1 LILIPTFFKN
11 PMKISGSNP
20 TRAILIALG
29 FSAAAVTPAFTQ
41 VGRPKSAF
49 IFENYDK
56 NPTGRVF
63 PDISAISTTATT
75 TGGYGVSGR
84 YTSGGR
90 AYDDAFLIEEG
101 SLQFGNLKPTT
112 AGKKL
117 KANAFNSEATAMFVM
132 IDGGRA
138 AGDLLYYYSSVYS
151 SYLVR
156 FTNISNSGS
165 ARAEVRIG
173 GNSSSAFEMHADGPA
188 TPNSSSIA
196 QPRLGYQFNGMR
208 SSPNPASQGLAP
220 NNTYLM
226 VGRFTQVG
234 NYLGASGTFTWELGS
249 RRLVLPST
257 ATAFPNGLEVG
268 HLIEGPA
275 GAGIPDNTIV
285 TGLETTTAGGVVTRA
300 VLINQNT
307 TAAATSPV
315 SLDTT
320 IIAQDVFTSFAR
332 TTAGSP
338 TLTNLPTGHKLA
350 VGQVITHTNIPPG
363 TTITATTA
371 NGATMSN
378 NAITTVTS
386 DITVTVRNPN
396 PVRSTF
402 ASGLSTITV
411 DRVPVLIDNTNT
423 IDAIKVGNLVEG
435 PGIAEGTLVTGVD
448 KSTKTISLSKATISP
463 QTSVGVRFYSRY
475 ATADMWALS
484 EAQYANFMAA
494 GGLDSVL
501 NAATIGTAANQ
512 VTTKISRIQTV
523 GSWEFNQGKRVEIVA
538 HGSVSSPQTFHIDE
552 IRYGW
557 NLQAVTENNP
567 YLTPPVSEPN
577 TAGDDMN
584 PVFYETNDSGFGWK
598 SGWYEVEETAAT
610 PGANVSIQNIEGV
623 ELAPGSGSYLQIF
636 HKSDVSSDQGTRR
649 RPDPAVVDM
658 TQPYTVKFD
667 YRTLSETGLTSF
679 ADRIQIGADGPS
691 GVGSNLGPNPGESNN
706 ITWLVGVVAGNDTNR
721 VLDKDVVYL
730 ADGVTPNPNI
740 NAKII
745 NINSVP
751 HWYFFDFDPANF
763 ITPGSPNYFVPRN
776 MQTSGVPY
784 LAGKTYRFQI
794 EVNPL
799 TYTYKATVTN
809 INDNI
814 TGTVENLRFRRQM
827 PAHTLFWGISKPGS
841 PTAPKHRTVGL
852 DNLRVSQGVP
862 YIDPFPSW
870 VSNFPGV
877 PAGYTGRNADAN
889 GDGRVNFLDFAL
901 DGNPMSGARN
911 SKEIHAI
918 SNVGGT
924 NYYTLTI
931 PVRSGATFSATGGPS
946 VSTQVDGIT
955 YRIQGSYDL
964 SNWTTGPEVVPL
976 ATPLA
981 TTPTLTSGWEYKS
994 FRLAAPTSAQPKAFM
1009 RAVVENAVAP

>member
-1 LILIPTFFKN
+1 
-11 PMKISGSNP
+11 MKISGSNP

-41 VGRPKSAF
+41 VGRPNSAF

-63 PDISAISTTATT
+63 PDISAISTTATS

-117 KANAFNSEATAMFVM
+117 KANAFNPDATAMFIM

-138 AGDLLYYYSSVYS
+138 AGDLFYYYSTVYS
-151 SYLVR
+151 SYLVK
-156 FTNISNSGS
+156 FTSISNSGS

-196 QPRLGYQFNGMR
+196 QPRLGYQVNGMR

-307 TAAATSPV
+307 TVAATSPV
-315 SLDTT
+315 TLDTT
-320 IIAQDVFTSFAR
+320 IIAQDVFTSSVK

-338 TLTNLPTGHKLA
+338 TLTNIPTGHRLA
-350 VGQVITHTNIPPG
+350 AGQVINHANIPPG

-371 NGATMSN
+371 NGATLSN
-378 NAITTVTS
+378 SATVTS
-386 DITVTVRNPN
+386 QNNITVTSRNPN

-402 ASGLSTITV
+402 ASGVSSIAV
-411 DRVPVLIDNTNT
+411 DRVPLIVDGTNL
-423 IDAIKVGNLVEG
+423 IDAIKEGNLVEG
-435 PGIAEGTLVTGVD
+435 PGIAEGTLVTGVNQ
-448 KSTKTISLSKATISP
+448 STKTISLSKATIGP
-463 QTSVGVRFYSRY
+463 QTSAGIRFYNRY

-538 HGSVSSPQTFHIDE
+538 HGSTSSPQTFYLDE

-557 NLQAVTENNP
+557 NLQAVTQNNP
-567 YLTPPVSEPN
+567 YLTPPSSEPN

-584 PVFYETNDSGFGWK
+584 PFFAEVNDGGFGWK
-598 SGWYEVEETAAT
+598 SGWYEIEETAST
-610 PGANVSIQNIEGV
+610 PGANVSYQTFGG
-623 ELAPGSGSYLQIF
+623 ELTPGSGSYLWIYNKP
-636 HKSDVSSDQGTRR
+636 HVGNDQGTRR

-658 TQPYTVKFD
+658 SQPYTVKFD
-667 YRTLSETGLTSF
+667 YRVSNPGQITTFS
-679 ADRIQIGADGPS
+679 DRIQIGADGPS
-691 GVGSNLGPNPGESNN
+691 G
-706 ITWLVGVVAGNDTNR
+706 AGTN
-721 VLDKDVVYL
+721 
-730 ADGVTPNPNI
+730 VTPNPSDSNGVTWMTGIIGGNDGTSRTFDNI
-740 NAKII
+740 NPMVG
-745 NINSVP
+745 STRRLQ
-751 HWYFFDFDPANF
+751 WYFQDFDNQY
-763 ITPGSPNYFVPRN
+763 IIRDGSPNYFVEGN
-776 MQTSGVPY
+776 MKTSGVAFSTSSSP
-784 LAGKTYRFQI
+784 TYSFQF

-809 INDNI
+809 RDTGE
-814 TGTVENLRFRRQM
+814 TGTVSNLRFRRQVA
-827 PAHTLFWGISKPGS
+827 AHTLFFGMSKPANDTYS
-841 PTAPKHRTVGL
+841 ADL
-852 DNLRVSQGVP
+852 DNLRVIQGLP
-862 YIDPFPSW
+862 YEDPFPSW
-870 VSNFPGV
+870 VSSFPGV

-1009 RAVVENAVAP
+1009 RAVVENAVTP